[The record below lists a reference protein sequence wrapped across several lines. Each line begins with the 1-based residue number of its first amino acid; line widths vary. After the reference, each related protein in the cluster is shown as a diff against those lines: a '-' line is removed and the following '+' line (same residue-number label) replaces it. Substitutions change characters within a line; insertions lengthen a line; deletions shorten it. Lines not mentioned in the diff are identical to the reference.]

1 MEDTQELI
9 PFIICFII
17 CIFLLLHSYI
27 REKKYKYSE
36 RSDYATINSTKRF
49 GILITIAI
57 ICFIKIIVET
67 IKLLKTY

>member
-1 MEDTQELI
+1 MKDSQELI

-17 CIFLLLHSYI
+17 CFILLCHGHI

-36 RSDYATINSTKRF
+36 LTDYATINSTKRF
-49 GILITIAI
+49 GILITIAL

-67 IKLLKTY
+67 IKFL